1 VYIVNGCT
9 PPFTRAI
16 GGIRY
21 TAVST
26 GNNSYFIGIS
36 KAGENIYEEEGC
48 NKIEFVNGII
58 ELMGIDGGTV
68 NNGVSV
74 ERTIKWCVV
83 RIQCSTS
90 NNITLSD

>member
-1 VYIVNGCT
+1 
-9 PPFTRAI
+9 
-16 GGIRY
+16 
-21 TAVST
+21 
-26 GNNSYFIGIS
+26 
-36 KAGENIYEEEGC
+36 
-48 NKIEFVNGII
+48 
-58 ELMGIDGGTV
+58 LMGIDGGTV